1 MGALKQRVHELDSLR
16 GLLLVLM
23 TVTHLP
29 TRLRFYSHDFFG
41 FVSAA
46 EGFVFLSAFL
56 TTFRLAPGQSA
67 LSVRAPLLQRAAR
80 LYGYHILLVGLVL
93 TAVLVF
99 PHRPA
104 LRNFVLFF
112 LDEPQ
117 IAVPA
122 LLTLAYCPPLFD
134 ILPMYVVF
142 LALTPFA
149 LRLAERYGY
158 RVLIAGSALL
168 WLAGQLGARSVLQGA
183 VSAALGGVPSES
195 FGAFSL
201 LAWQLLWVIG
211 LSLGRSTQA
220 RAWVARPLPT
230 SFVAL
235 VLAASLGFFSLRLL
249 VLSGFELSPDALFN
263 KWQLGAARLVNLAC
277 LVVVFVHVVRHQ
289 VPAHSMRALSL
300 LGRASLPVFCAH
312 IVLSLAA
319 HALVGDLEI
328 ARALHEEL
336 LLLVCT
342 FSALFMLAWQRDAAK
357 TERLQQR
364 TA

>member
-1 MGALKQRVHELDSLR
+1 MGAHKQRLHELDSLR

-56 TTFRLAPGQSA
+56 TTYRLAPDQPA
-67 LSVRAPLLQRAAR
+67 ISVRAPLLQRAAR
-80 LYGYHILLVGLVL
+80 LYGYHILLVGLACM
-93 TAVLVF
+93 AVLVF

-104 LRNFVLFF
+104 LRNFMWFF

-117 IAVPA
+117 IAVPG

-142 LALTPFA
+142 LAATPFA
-149 LRLAERYGY
+149 LQLAERYGL
-158 RVLIAGSALL
+158 RTLLAGSGLA
-168 WLAGQLGARSVLQGA
+168 WLASQLGARQLAQA
-183 VSAALGGVPSES
+183 ATSAAIGGMPAES

-201 LAWQLLWVIG
+201 LAWQFLWVLG
-211 LSLGRSTQA
+211 LCLGRSA
-220 RAWVARPLPT
+220 RAQ
-230 SFVAL
+230 AL
-235 VLAASLGFFSLRLL
+235 VVRAQPRSAIALALIASLGFFGLRLL
-249 VLSGFELSPDALFN
+249 VLNGLQLSPDALFN
-263 KWQLGAARLVNLAC
+263 KWQLGAARLLNLAC
-277 LVVVFVHVVRHQ
+277 LSLVFVHVVRPL
-289 VPAHSMRALSL
+289 VPSTRALAL

-312 IVLSLAA
+312 IVLCLLA
-319 HALVGDLEI
+319 HTIVGDVDSVQ
-328 ARALHEEL
+328 AAHEEL
-336 LLLVCT
+336 LILVTT
-342 FSALFMLAWQRDAAK
+342 FGALFMLAWQRHTVK
-357 TERLQQR
+357 MGRLQER

>member
-1 MGALKQRVHELDSLR
+1 MAALKKRVHELDSLR

-56 TTFRLAPGQSA
+56 TTFRLAPDQPA
-67 LSVRAPLLQRAAR
+67 ISVRATLLQRAAR
-80 LYGYHILLVGLVL
+80 LYGYHILLVGLAL

-117 IAVPA
+117 VAVPA

-142 LALTPFA
+142 LAATPFA
-149 LRLAERYGY
+149 LRLAERFGY
-158 RVLIAGSALL
+158 RTLIAGSVLL
-168 WLAGQLGARSVLQGA
+168 WLAGQLGARPLLQGA
-183 VSAALGGVPSES
+183 VSAALGGIPGES

-201 LAWQLLWVIG
+201 LAWQLLWVLG
-211 LSLGRSTQA
+211 LSLGRSMQA
-220 RAWVARPLPT
+220 CAWVARPLPPG
-230 SFVAL
+230 FVAFAI
-235 VLAASLGFFSLRLL
+235 AASLCFFSLRLL
-249 VLSGFELSPDALFN
+249 VLSGFELRPDTLFN
-263 KWQLGAARLVNLAC
+263 KWQLGAARLLNLAC
-277 LVVVFVHVVRHQ
+277 LIVVFVHVVRHL
-289 VPAHSMRALSL
+289 VPAQSMRALSL

-319 HALVGDLEI
+319 HTVVRDLEI

-336 LLLVCT
+336 LLLACA
-342 FSALFMLAWQRDAAK
+342 FSALFVLAWQRDAAK
-357 TERLQQR
+357 AGRLQQR